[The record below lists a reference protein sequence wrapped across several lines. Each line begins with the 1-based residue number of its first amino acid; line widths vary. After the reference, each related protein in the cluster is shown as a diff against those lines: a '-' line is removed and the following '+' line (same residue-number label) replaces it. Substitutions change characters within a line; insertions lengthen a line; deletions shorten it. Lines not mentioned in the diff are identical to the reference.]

1 MDEPQEQKMTPFD
14 QMISDDNLQLLKAS
28 IPYAPV
34 KMQGFLSVLVK
45 AKELETV
52 LSLTRKKSSVQM
64 KSQEIPDSSF
74 TDMLSDIGRYTSG
87 SMKEMFD
94 GISQAMSMFEM
105 FQNLQDMD
113 MSNMDM
119 SNMDMSNMD
128 MSNMNFKDMFQGFS
142 TGDSEENSSDKN
154 SDENM
159 KPPPVDDS
167 DIKEQEKE
175 VDDIMD
181 SFIKPTKGEDSDS
194 EPQKP

>member
-119 SNMDMSNMD
+119 SNM
-128 MSNMNFKDMFQGFS
+128 NFKDMFQGFS